1 MTAIVQVRALDFAD
15 HAYLAMEEFVMKAR
29 RGESV
34 TSSVDTVSAILLQ
47 CIFFLSSQRN
57 VFLDALN
64 LPLPNASKSL
74 KAKQKLLREQNVLQ
88 VVSEDALVFEMC
100 AESLPD
106 LRYTR
111 GAAQTT

>member
-1 MTAIVQVRALDFAD
+1 MK
-15 HAYLAMEEFVMKAR
+15 EFVTRAK

-34 TSSVDTVSAILLQ
+34 ASSVDAVNAILLQ

-57 VFLDALN
+57 VFLDALK

-88 VVSEDALVFEMC
+88 VVS
-100 AESLPD
+100 
-106 LRYTR
+106 
-111 GAAQTT
+111 